1 MTQKNEGLS
10 LFLSFNQANYI
21 KRTMVVGNAK
31 VVSPITRSIYNNKK
45 KNDIQC
51 HGPISIISTR
61 QEGPL
66 TPETK

>member
-31 VVSPITRSIYNNKK
+31 VVSPITRSIYNKK

-51 HGPISIISTR
+51 HGPISTQ